1 MDCLPQQSF
10 VGFVKIHGHLVQP
23 IVVQYVVFYD
33 DTLPQETERIED
45 HVGIALIH
53 FLDVRVTQERP
64 ESRES
69 RESRVLQVIQVIQDL
84 RELRGPQDLQE

>member
-1 MDCLPQQSF
+1 M
-10 VGFVKIHGHLVQP
+10 KIHGHLVQP